1 MMKKDIYKI
10 DNSVEKI
17 ICGKNTLFLD
27 ANEFKLVISKLKKK
41 DYKIYYPY
49 KDSEKVILYVND
61 IPKVSLFKINSY
73 IKLRHQDILGSILSL
88 NISSNYLGDIIIYN
102 DNYYFYIMSD
112 LSNFIKDNLNMI
124 GNNKVSIEELDLSLL
139 QDYERKYEELDI
151 IVSSLRIDTVI
162 SRIIKTNREEV
173 INKIKD
179 KEIILNYEILN
190 KNSYI
195 LKENDI
201 FSIRRYGKYKFIGII
216 NNTKKNN
223 LVIKCYKYI

>member
-1 MMKKDIYKI
+1 MRDIYKI
-10 DNSVEKI
+10 DNSVEKL

-27 ANEFKLVISKLKKK
+27 ANEFKLVTSKLKKK
-41 DYKIYYPY
+41 EYKIYYPY
-49 KDSEKVILYVND
+49 KDSEKVILYTSN

-73 IKLRHQDILGSILSL
+73 AKLRHQDILGGILSL
-88 NISSNYLGDIIIYN
+88 NISSSYIGDIIIDN
-102 DNYYFYIMSD
+102 DNYYFYIISD

-124 GNNKVSIEELDLSLL
+124 GNNKVSLEEIDLSLL
-139 QDYERKYEELDI
+139 KDYERKYEELEI

-173 INKIKD
+173 ISKIKD
-179 KEIILNYEILN
+179 KEIIVNYEVLT

-201 FSIRRYGKYKFIGII
+201 FSIRRYGKYKYIGII

-223 LVIKCYKYI
+223 LVIKCFKYI